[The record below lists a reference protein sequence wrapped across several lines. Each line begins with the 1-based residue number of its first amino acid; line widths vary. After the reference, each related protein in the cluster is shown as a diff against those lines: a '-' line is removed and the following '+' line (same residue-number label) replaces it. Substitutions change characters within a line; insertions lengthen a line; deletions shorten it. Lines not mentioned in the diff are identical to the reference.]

1 MSENRNHAGIYNLYE
16 CLRVGD
22 SSWIARN
29 FVFCQPQTGE
39 ESVKKNNKIKIE
51 KAFSTARR
59 PNKINIRVSSQI
71 IELQDSPPEKC
82 QTGQLAKCLGQTVH
96 THSTALIQRTVV

>member
-29 FVFCQPQTGE
+29 FVFCQPQRVRQCE
-39 ESVKKNNKIKIE
+39 KNNKIKIE

-71 IELQDSPPEKC
+71 IELQDSRPEKC

-96 THSTALIQRTVV
+96 THSTALIQRTGV